1 MLNFDIIAIFWK
13 PANSLGDCS
22 FWVLW
27 DNPRTC
33 STKSGVRW
41 VTAVQAMHKI
51 NKLQDCGLDS
61 TLLIE
66 TVQERHKKLNQ
77 GHRNPSSWR
86 GWKVRIYCKASS
98 LVRGFHC
105 YVKESNILQ
114 YICWSGF
121 LATEFIADCYNIQF
135 LICILMKFTRN
146 ISL

>member
-22 FWVLW
+22 FWVVW

-66 TVQERHKKLNQ
+66 TVQERLKTSFWIIKIKIKDTGTPAPGEDGKCGYTAKPPPLSEDFTVMWKKA
-77 GHRNPSSWR
+77 
-86 GWKVRIYCKASS
+86 IYCNVYADQVFSPRNS
-98 LVRGFHC
+98 LQIVTIF
-105 YVKESNILQ
+105 S
-114 YICWSGF
+114 F
-121 LATEFIADCYNIQF
+121 
-135 LICILMKFTRN
+135 
-146 ISL
+146 